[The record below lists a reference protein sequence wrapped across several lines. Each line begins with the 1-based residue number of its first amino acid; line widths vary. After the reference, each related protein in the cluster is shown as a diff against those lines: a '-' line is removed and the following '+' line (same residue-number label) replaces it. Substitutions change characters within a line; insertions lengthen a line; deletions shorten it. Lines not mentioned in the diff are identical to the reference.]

1 MAKYKNFIP
10 VNTPLITK
18 SDAKAVYE
26 TISTGWISSEGPR
39 VREFEIKMAKLVKRK
54 FACCVSSGTAA
65 LEIAVKS
72 LDIGKNDEVIM
83 PTFTIISNANAII
96 KNLATPVL
104 VDVDLNTWNIKIEDI
119 ENKISPRTKA
129 LMLPHIYG
137 FPNDMDSIIK
147 IVKKYKLYLIE
158 DAAEMIGQKYKNR
171 FCGSFGDIS
180 IFSFYANKHITTGE
194 GGMLLTNSKKLNNKI
209 VGLRNLCFGSKNRFN
224 HFDIGWNYR
233 FTNIQASLGL
243 NQLKR
248 IKQIVQRK
256 RKIGNY
262 YYNNL
267 HQNKNIIIQP
277 KELSY
282 AKNIYWVFGVVVK
295 KNNKITSKELQ
306 KKLLKKNIQTRS
318 FFWPMHKQEIFL
330 NKGLFKDL
338 SFPNSEFLSLNGFYL
353 PSGLKLKLKEL
364 KYITNIVNKYL

>member
-1 MAKYKNFIP
+1 M
-10 VNTPLITK
+10 
-18 SDAKAVYE
+18 
-26 TISTGWISSEGPR
+26 
-39 VREFEIKMAKLVKRK
+39 
-54 FACCVSSGTAA
+54 
-65 LEIAVKS
+65 
-72 LDIGKNDEVIM
+72 
-83 PTFTIISNANAII
+83 
-96 KNLATPVL
+96 
-104 VDVDLNTWNIKIEDI
+104 
-119 ENKISPRTKA
+119 
-129 LMLPHIYG
+129 
-137 FPNDMDSIIK
+137 
-147 IVKKYKLYLIE
+147 
-158 DAAEMIGQKYKNR
+158 
-171 FCGSFGDIS
+171 
-180 IFSFYANKHITTGE
+180 
-194 GGMLLTNSKKLNNKI
+194 
-209 VGLRNLCFGSKNRFN
+209 
-224 HFDIGWNYR
+224 
-233 FTNIQASLGL
+233 GL

-256 RKIGNY
+256 REIGNF

-295 KNNKITSKELQ
+295 KNNKITSKKLQ